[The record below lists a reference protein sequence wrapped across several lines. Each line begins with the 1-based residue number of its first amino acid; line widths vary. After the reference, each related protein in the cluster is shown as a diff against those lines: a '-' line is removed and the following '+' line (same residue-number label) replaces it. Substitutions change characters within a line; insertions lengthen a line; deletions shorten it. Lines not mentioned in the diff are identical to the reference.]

1 MESKPK
7 VEGIQILQPCNWQEV
22 KATIDEGLPHARL
35 DHKKVEQLGK
45 TNAIPNEFDFLDR
58 NGVLFKWNDN
68 INGYLDGIVKKEV
81 VLYPTL
87 AAEIPG
93 VVLNRDQP
101 VPLVEDKIRPQ
112 GRVKDAA
119 ARNAIIVIEP
129 SNVAGMDAPTIVHA
143 NNVTIDETD
152 DNN

>member
-1 MESKPK
+1 LESKPK
-7 VEGIQILQPCNWQEV
+7 VEGIQILQPCNWQED
-22 KATIDEGLPHARL
+22 KATKDEGLPHARL

-45 TNAIPNEFDFLDR
+45 TNAIPNAFDFLDR

-68 INGYLDGIVKKEV
+68 INGYLEGIVKKEV
-81 VLYPTL
+81 VLYPNL

-129 SNVAGMDAPTIVHA
+129 SNVTGMEAPAIVHA
-143 NNVTIDETD
+143 NNGTIDETD